1 MSSKEIDVATT
12 SKFGSP
18 LIRGINRA
26 TVAMMR
32 APLLGKLVRRGL
44 VTIRYVGRKSGKTIE
59 LPVGYR
65 RTGDTVVIAVGMPDA
80 KAWWHNFSGV
90 GAPMTL
96 VGIDGHDRTGYAVA
110 TRDDRGAVSVTVR
123 LD

>member
-1 MSSKEIDVATT
+1 VATT

-18 LIRGINRA
+18 VVRGMNRM

-32 APLLGKLVRRGL
+32 APLLGKLVRRSL
-44 VTIRYVGRKSGKTIE
+44 VTVRYVGRRSGKTIE

-65 RTGDTVVIAVGMPDA
+65 RTGDTVVIPVGMPDA
-80 KAWWHNFSGV
+80 KAWWHNFSGD

-96 VGIDGHDRTGYAVA
+96 VGIDEHDRTGHAVA